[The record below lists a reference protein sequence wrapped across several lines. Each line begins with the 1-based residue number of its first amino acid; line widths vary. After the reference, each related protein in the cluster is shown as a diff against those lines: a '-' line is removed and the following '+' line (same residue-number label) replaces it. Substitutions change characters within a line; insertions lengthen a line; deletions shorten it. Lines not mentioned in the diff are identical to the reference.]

1 MIPPR
6 ILIVE
11 DEGLLAEELSQRI
24 ARMGMIVVGS
34 TGSGEEAI
42 ALVGAHSPDLVL
54 MDIRLRDRVD
64 GITAASMIRE
74 RYGVPVVFIT
84 AHSDPVTLERAKHAV
99 PLGYLIKPFG
109 ERDLQVAIEMALH
122 KRATDLMT
130 HKLMETQRLE
140 GLGRL
145 ADGVARHLADV
156 LDPIIGS
163 VRTAS
168 EQAAPGSKLAKQLDS
183 INAAVTRAAELC
195 RQMREYASVGT
206 LTLTRTALDSAVAA
220 IEDLMRV
227 AVAKQ
232 ATLTLDLGAGGA
244 EVDID
249 RPGIQQLLMNLLLN
263 AAEAVP
269 DAGAIV
275 VRTSAMTLGA
285 GEVDTLSPGSYAV
298 VEVRDNGIGMDAG
311 TRARIFEP
319 FFTTKAVG
327 RGLGL
332 ATAEGIAHAHQGAL
346 TVDSAVNQGTTCRL
360 YLPVVGHA
368 EGVPESTSC

>member
-1 MIPPR
+1 
-6 ILIVE
+6 
-11 DEGLLAEELSQRI
+11 
-24 ARMGMIVVGS
+24 
-34 TGSGEEAI
+34 
-42 ALVGAHSPDLVL
+42 
-54 MDIRLRDRVD
+54 
-64 GITAASMIRE
+64 
-74 RYGVPVVFIT
+74 
-84 AHSDPVTLERAKHAV
+84 
-99 PLGYLIKPFG
+99 
-109 ERDLQVAIEMALH
+109 
-122 KRATDLMT
+122 
-130 HKLMETQRLE
+130 
-140 GLGRL
+140 
-145 ADGVARHLADV
+145 
-156 LDPIIGS
+156 
-163 VRTAS
+163 
-168 EQAAPGSKLAKQLDS
+168 
-183 INAAVTRAAELC
+183 
-195 RQMREYASVGT
+195 
-206 LTLTRTALDSAVAA
+206 
-220 IEDLMRV
+220 
-227 AVAKQ
+227 
-232 ATLTLDLGAGGA
+232 
-244 EVDID
+244 
-249 RPGIQQLLMNLLLN
+249 MNLLLN